1 MEAKLPKIFAR
12 FDSLNRPIGTRSN
25 KRPHCRSAFQPRHSD
40 AQSDLGFAAANT
52 SILAEIEFCDLRLML
67 SVMYLEIYCCLSVA
81 EIGIVAWSC
90 RTDVASG
97 KEVSVSES
105 EDEKSYC
112 RQVIDTSSS
121 ARHSLKGKRP
131 LYSQLSDLGLFPSTK
146 RLSSL

>member
-1 MEAKLPKIFAR
+1 
-12 FDSLNRPIGTRSN
+12 
-25 KRPHCRSAFQPRHSD
+25 
-40 AQSDLGFAAANT
+40 
-52 SILAEIEFCDLRLML
+52 ML
-67 SVMYLEIYCCLSVA
+67 SVMCLEIYCCLSVA

-97 KEVSVSES
+97 KEVFVSES
-105 EDEKSYC
+105 EDEKSTG

-121 ARHSLKGKRP
+121 ARHSLKGKPR